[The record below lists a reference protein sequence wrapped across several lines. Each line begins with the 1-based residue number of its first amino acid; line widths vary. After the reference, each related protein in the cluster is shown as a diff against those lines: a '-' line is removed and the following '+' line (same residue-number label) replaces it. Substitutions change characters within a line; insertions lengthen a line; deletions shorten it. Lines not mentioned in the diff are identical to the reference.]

1 MQKELFQNA
10 DEFFELN
17 GLKDKSHSAKYEAIV
32 QALNFEACKEILFT
46 YITYDKLLNAYKKDE
61 HLNNILN
68 QKIFNRNV
76 LPRYFRYQCGTYWQ
90 WDIIGYQMLHNNKAT
105 IQFKLISLSTLT
117 CIAKGCARLIIANEN
132 AVIDNV

>member
-32 QALNFEACKEILFT
+32 QALNFSACKEILLMFT
-46 YITYDKLLNAYKKDE
+46 TYDKLLNAYKDDE

-68 QKIFNRNV
+68 QKVYNKDV
-76 LPRYFRYQCGTYWQ
+76 LSRYQCGTYWQ
-90 WDIIGYQMLHNNKAT
+90 WDIIGYQMLHNSKAT
-105 IQFKLISLSTLT
+105 IQFKLISLSMLT
-117 CIAKGCARLIIANEN
+117 CIAKECARMLIEYNEGSIAS
-132 AVIDNV
+132 V